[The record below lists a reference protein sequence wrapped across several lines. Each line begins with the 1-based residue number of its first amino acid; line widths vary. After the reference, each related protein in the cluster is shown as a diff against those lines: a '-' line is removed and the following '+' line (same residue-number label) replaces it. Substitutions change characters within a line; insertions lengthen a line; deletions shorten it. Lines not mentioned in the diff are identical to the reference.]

1 MRYNTIFI
9 TACRAASKTF
19 LSILAKYLQCV
30 FVPGHNGSIV
40 APNKNQA
47 AKISQQKIKEIWK
60 LFPLLEKEVEK
71 ANMGKDYTDIKFKN
85 GSTLSIAAALD
96 SDRGLRKHSC
106 LVDET
111 RKRG

>member
-1 MRYNTIFI
+1 MT
-9 TACRAASKTF
+9 
-19 LSILAKYLQCV
+19 L
-30 FVPGHNGSIV
+30 
-40 APNKNQA
+40 
-47 AKISQQKIKEIWK
+47 KIKEIWK

-111 RKRG
+111 RKKVNIWKHIFIKLSIR